1 MNVQQARNW
10 FREYLSSQG
19 LDPSKH
25 MEWFQEVY
33 AGHGGETGDI
43 KSFKFQTAD
52 AFDEGKPHP
61 DKKKILNTN
70 EDEEYSRIGKKFID
84 VDRKKS
90 DSVEDKAG
98 NMMDDAAKKP
108 FYGYKKRGQKES
120 IPMKK
125 HREKLEKDMPVKG
138 LGKPF
143 LKSLS
148 EKREKQRFLKQ
159 HPDYKAAQSAG
170 WGTKRKRALLEKL
183 AKEESPE
190 GKARRETK
198 SFMAVKPKKV
208 EPKKIEPKKEKDDR
222 GFFGK
227 LGDVLYTGDVG
238 AWGSKKKAEKG
249 RKEYDEAKQGH
260 AQKEADR
267 LGRPVTVDGYKAK
280 PDKGDSP
287 YAKDHPY
294 DWDKQVK
301 RIAGDK
307 KPAPVKKPAPAPV
320 KKGGRVSEIRQ
331 RLKSLIRPDRKYSKE
346 EGLEKAKLY
355 KELASLGKPSKF
367 GDYWIKTYLGKK
379 PKAVEKTPEKKVKVP
394 YRMSPKQEAQDPH
407 KLPELNVRKII
418 EKAAPKPVD
427 RIKQKK
433 AAAEAKKERER
444 KVQWRRAKTHLRGRA
459 REQEE
464 EQRKKEPQK
473 KDDRFGPSMTFKE
486 GGQVK
491 KYQKDLEKEVHGM
504 SYKGKDFLKKI
515 LKKDR
520 GGEV

>member
-1 MNVQQARNW
+1 
-10 FREYLSSQG
+10 
-19 LDPSKH
+19 
-25 MEWFQEVY
+25 
-33 AGHGGETGDI
+33 
-43 KSFKFQTAD
+43 
-52 AFDEGKPHP
+52 
-61 DKKKILNTN
+61 
-70 EDEEYSRIGKKFID
+70 
-84 VDRKKS
+84 
-90 DSVEDKAG
+90 
-98 NMMDDAAKKP
+98 
-108 FYGYKKRGQKES
+108 
-120 IPMKK
+120 
-125 HREKLEKDMPVKG
+125 MPVKG
-138 LGKPF
+138 LWKPF

-198 SFMAVKPKKV
+198 SLMAVKPKKV
-208 EPKKIEPKKEKDDR
+208 EPKKVEPEEKESWWDKVTGGDKAEAKRLGMDVETYKK
-222 GFFGK
+222 
-227 LGDVLYTGDVG
+227 
-238 AWGSKKKAEKG
+238 AKKKVGKG
-249 RKEYDEAKQGH
+249 SGLFGPTEEDLK
-260 AQKEADR
+260 
-267 LGRPVTVDGYKAK
+267 KAAASF
-280 PDKGDSP
+280 DKGDSP

-379 PKAVEKTPEKKVKVP
+379 PKAVEKTPFPVSVPKK
-394 YRMSPKQEAQDPH
+394 DPD

-418 EKAAPKPVD
+418 EKAGPKPVD

-433 AAAEAKKERER
+433 AAAEAKE
-444 KVQWRRAKTHLRGRA
+444 
-459 REQEE
+459 
-464 EQRKKEPQK
+464 
-473 KDDRFGPSMTFKE
+473 
-486 GGQVK
+486 
-491 KYQKDLEKEVHGM
+491 
-504 SYKGKDFLKKI
+504 
-515 LKKDR
+515 
-520 GGEV
+520 